1 MLKSSWGK
9 ALLGSVVLIL
19 SLFTTSPA
27 SADEGDKPGG
37 LLSAAAK
44 NGKGETTVT
53 GTRQTAGSSSGRG
66 TANSPGRRDSGS
78 NAKIGNSP
86 RQSTSSDGCGLAGVR
101 TRLGCW
107 DVVVLSDAERA
118 ERASSSGVPPI
129 TITDLAS
136 FSPAKGTVLGEPDN
150 LGVAG
155 LPTNFVTEAAT
166 HVRSGELFGFPVDV
180 RFTPVAYTFHY
191 GHGKPKTTSSP
202 GASWESLSQAQFTPT
217 DTSHTY
223 AARGTYDARVDIA
236 YTAEIDLGAGWFP
249 VEGRLDIAGPTQQ
262 IRIFEARTA
271 LVART
276 CAEQPSAPGC

>member
-1 MLKSSWGK
+1 MHRLTLIVVGMIILICWHVPSVAYASGSS
-9 ALLGSVVLIL
+9 
-19 SLFTTSPA
+19 TC
-27 SADEGDKPGG
+27 
-37 LLSAAAK
+37 SAADLEIGACQ
-44 NGKGETTVT
+44 VAL
-53 GTRQTAGSSSGRG
+53 AGGSATIRGSKTSQGQSGQRSSVRSPSG
-66 TANSPGRRDSGS
+66 GS
-78 NAKIGNSP
+78 NAKIGNSR
-86 RQSTSSDGCGLAGVR
+86 RQSTSSDGCGLSGVR

-136 FSPAKGTVLGEPDN
+136 FFPAKGTVLGEPDN

-191 GHGKPKTTSSP
+191 GQGKPKTTSSP
-202 GASWESLSQAQFTPT
+202 GASWESLGQAQFTPT

-223 AARGTYDARVDIA
+223 SARGTYDASVDIA

-249 VEGRLDIAGPTQQ
+249 IEGRLDIAGPTQQ

>member
-1 MLKSSWGK
+1 M
-9 ALLGSVVLIL
+9 
-19 SLFTTSPA
+19 
-27 SADEGDKPGG
+27 
-37 LLSAAAK
+37 
-44 NGKGETTVT
+44 
-53 GTRQTAGSSSGRG
+53 
-66 TANSPGRRDSGS
+66 
-78 NAKIGNSP
+78 
-86 RQSTSSDGCGLAGVR
+86 
-101 TRLGCW
+101 
-107 DVVVLSDAERA
+107 SDAERA

-191 GHGKPKTTSSP
+191 GHGQPKTTSSP

-223 AARGTYDARVDIA
+223 AARGTYDASVDIA

-249 VEGRLDIAGPTQQ
+249 VEGRLDIAGPLQQ

>member
-1 MLKSSWGK
+1 MLIEGV
-9 ALLGSVVLIL
+9 GTL
-19 SLFTTSPA
+19 SLAAVLVLPLAAPPPQSDGGLESLYQNTGTSVEVRGESTSP
-27 SADEGDKPGG
+27 GKPSRPG
-37 LLSAAAK
+37 
-44 NGKGETTVT
+44 NGT
-53 GTRQTAGSSSGRG
+53 SRG
-66 TANSPGRRDSGS
+66 PSDLRP
-78 NAKIGNSP
+78 KIGNSP
-86 RQSTSSDGCGLAGVR
+86 RQSAPSDGCGLSGVR

-118 ERASSSGVPPI
+118 ELASSSGVPPI

-202 GASWESLSQAQFTPT
+202 GASWESLGQAQFTPT

-223 AARGTYDARVDIA
+223 AARGTYDASVDIA

-249 VEGRLDIAGPTQQ
+249 IEGRLDIAGPTQQ